1 VVASYT
7 DSQGTP
13 ETRTSSATAAVANVN
28 DAPTGSVT
36 IAVNNGHTV
45 STLAQGDTLT
55 ASNTL
60 ADVDGIP
67 TDGAGAIAYQ
77 WKANGTNISGAT
89 SSTYTLTQAE
99 VGKAI
104 TVVASYTDSQGTPE
118 TSTSSATSNVA
129 NVNDA
134 PTGSVSIAVNN
145 GHTVSTL
152 AQGDILTASNTLD
165 DIDGIPGTGQPGAI
179 SYRWRANGVDI
190 VGATNAT
197 YALTQAEVGKSM
209 TVQAVYTDQQGR
221 LETVES
227 TATGAVIDVNDA
239 PTGIT
244 LQNLVGTLLEDSDIS
259 SRIKLAD
266 VVVTDDTVG
275 TNQLSLSGADADR
288 FELEGTALYFRP
300 SDDSLDFEVAS
311 GYTVQVSAAD
321 AAFPAVAP
329 VSVELRLL
337 VGNVVETET
346 ETEIPEYLGLE
357 NEPDEAEGDEAY
369 ENWLR
374 IIEDAVPTL
383 NIEGAVEGDGNGDGV
398 SDDLQE
404 AVASRPFVLSSNAST
419 AAADTAQTFVTLV
432 AESTG
437 GKASTA
443 SAALSNIRQDD
454 APSGLPED
462 IEMPL
467 GILRFDAA
475 VSEAGKTETFS
486 LYVNAGLGVT
496 GYWKQ
501 DASNTWVN
509 LASAPY
515 GGTMAI
521 EGGRLRLDF
530 RITDG
535 GEFDNDGLANGII
548 ADPGA
553 LGVVELSLAGAIP
566 VIPAGAMWF

>member
-1 VVASYT
+1 
-7 DSQGTP
+7 
-13 ETRTSSATAAVANVN
+13 VN

-45 STLAQGDTLT
+45 STLAQGDILT

-129 NVNDA
+129 NVNDT
-134 PTGSVSIAVNN
+134 PTGSVTIAVNN

-152 AQGDILTASNTLD
+152 AQGDTLTASNTLD
-165 DIDGIPGTGQPGAI
+165 DLDGIPGTGQPGAI

-244 LQNLVGTLLEDSDIS
+244 LQNLVGTLLEDSDVS